1 MNNNF
6 MKKAL
11 PHFVAIGVILITMY
25 IYFQPFFAGKVLKQ
39 YDVSQW
45 RATYEETSKF
55 ETVSGER
62 TYWTNSI
69 FGGMPNYLIGASYT
83 GNWTN
88 TIYYSFQQ
96 VFKHPA
102 DTVFLLFICFYI
114 MLLVFEV
121 NAWLAII
128 GALAF
133 AFSSFNFI
141 NIDAGHITKGN
152 AIAFMPLVIAGI
164 QMCLHK
170 NRILGALLTGIAL
183 SFQLAAN
190 HLQITYYLIFV
201 IIAWVIVE
209 LIDAIKKGT
218 IKNLILSGAFLAI
231 AALVAVGTNI
241 TGLLVTEEYGKY
253 SLRAPSE
260 LTIAADGKKAADNG
274 SSGLDKDYALAW
286 SNGISE
292 PLTLLIPNVY
302 GGASNGELSTKSE
315 TAKLL
320 KNAGYGQAD
329 LKQTLKQ
336 MPIYWGDQ
344 PFTAGP
350 VYYGAIICFLFVF
363 GMIVVKS
370 NAKWWILAASLLAI
384 FLSMG
389 KNFMPLTDL
398 FFGYFPLYNKFRSVT
413 FILCI
418 TQAMFPLMG
427 LLALRDLMNNKISK
441 TDLIKGLKYGGGAVA
456 GLCLLFAILPS
467 IFFNFTGI
475 NDAKMDPKLVEAL
488 IIDREDIMRADAFR
502 SFALIAAACVLLW
515 FYFNKK
521 IKETVFIT
529 VLGLLI
535 LGDLWQVDKRY
546 LNDSDFEK
554 KKAAALFEKSAV
566 DEEILKDPDPN
577 YRVYN
582 NTNDFDKDAITS
594 YYHKT
599 IGGYHGAK
607 MRRFQEL
614 IEWQLGKP
622 LKKECYS
629 FQECYNM
636 QCYNMLNVKYIIFG
650 DSTGQKF
657 VQRNYDA
664 NGNAWFVSNIKMVAN
679 ADEEIIALKE
689 DKINPSAGFLSKQSA
704 VIDKR
709 YENELTSFKMNYDS
723 SATIK
728 LLSYAPN
735 KLVYES
741 NTHAAQLAVFSE
753 VYYDKGWNAYVD
765 GKLVPHFRADY
776 VLRAMLVPEGK
787 HNIEF
792 KFEPATVQKGQT
804 IALASS
810 ATLYIGLLVI
820 LGMFFIK
827 KPKVD

>member
-1 MNNNF
+1 

-55 ETVSGER
+55 ETASGER

-88 TIYYSFQQ
+88 TIYYTFQQ

-170 NRILGALLTGIAL
+170 NRIMGALLTGIAL

-218 IKNLILSGAFLAI
+218 IKNLIFSGIFLAI

-418 TQAMFPLMG
+418 TQALFPLMG

-441 TDLIKGLKYGGGAVA
+441 IDLIKGLKYGGGAVA

-467 IFFNFTGI
+467 MFFNFTGI
-475 NDAKMDPKLVEAL
+475 NDERMDPNLVAAL
-488 IIDREDIMRADAFR
+488 KIDRESILQSDAIR
-502 SFALIAAACVLLW
+502 SFVLIAAACALIW
-515 FYFNKK
+515 FYYNKK
-521 IKETVFIT
+521 IKEMVFIS
-529 VLGLLI
+529 VLGLLV

-582 NTNDFDKDAITS
+582 NTTDFDKDAITS

-614 IEWQLGKP
+614 IEWQLGKN
-622 LKKECYS
+622 
-629 FQECYNM
+629 NM
-636 QCYNMLNVKYIIFG
+636 ECYNMLNVKYIIVG

-657 VQRNYDA
+657 VQRNFAA
-664 NGNAWFVSNIKMVAN
+664 NGNAWFVSNTKIVAN
-679 ADEEIIALKE
+679 ADEEINALT
-689 DKINPSAGFLSKQSA
+689 GFKSKQLA

-709 YENELTSFKMNYDS
+709 FENELSGFKMNFDS
-723 SATIK
+723 TGYIK
-728 LLSYAPN
+728 LLTYAPN
-735 KLVYES
+735 KLTYES
-741 NTHAAQLAVFSE
+741 NTKATQLAVFSE
-753 VYYDKGWNAYVD
+753 VFYDKGWNAYVD

-792 KFEPATVQKGQT
+792 KFEPATVAKGQT

>member
-11 PHFVAIGVILITMY
+11 PHFVAVGVIFIAMFF
-25 IYFQPFFAGKVLKQ
+25 YFQPFFGGKVLKQ

-55 ETVSGER
+55 ETQTGER

-69 FGGMPNYLIGASYT
+69 FGGMPNYLIGATYT

-88 TIYYSFQQ
+88 TIYFTFQQ
-96 VFKHPA
+96 VFKHPT

-114 MLLVFEV
+114 MLLTFEV

-141 NIDAGHITKGN
+141 NIDAGHVTKGN
-152 AIAFMPLVIAGI
+152 AIAFIPLVIAGI

-170 NRILGALLTGIAL
+170 NRIMGALLTGIAL

-190 HLQITYYLIFV
+190 HLQITYYLIF
-201 IIAWVIVE
+201 IILAWVIVE
-209 LIDAIKKGT
+209 IVDAVKNGT
-218 IKNLILSGAFLAI
+218 IKNVLLSGVFLGV

-241 TGLLVTEEYGKY
+241 TGLLTTEEYGKY

-260 LTIAADGKKAADNG
+260 LTIAADGKTKADNG
-274 SSGLDKDYALAW
+274 STGLDKDYALAW
-286 SNGISE
+286 SNGVTE
-292 PLTLLIPNVY
+292 PLTLLIPNFY
-302 GGASNGELSTKSE
+302 GGASNGELSTNSE
-315 TAKLL
+315 TYKLL
-320 KNAGYGQAD
+320 KSAGYDAGSAKQAI
-329 LKQTLKQ
+329 KQ
-336 MPIYWGDQ
+336 MPVYWGDQ

-350 VYYGAIICFLFVF
+350 IYYGAIICFLFVF

-370 NAKWWILAASLLAI
+370 SAKWWILAASLLAI

-389 KNFMPLTDL
+389 KNFMPLTTI
-398 FFGYFPLYNKFRSVT
+398 FFDYFPLYNKFRSVT

-418 TQAMFPLMG
+418 TQALFPLMAI
-427 LLALRDLMNNKISK
+427 LALRDLMSNKINK
-441 TDLIKGLKYGGGAVA
+441 TDLMKGLKYGGGIVA
-456 GLCLLFAILPS
+456 GLCLLFALLPGM
-467 IFFNFTGI
+467 FADFTGI
-475 NDAKMDPKLVEAL
+475 NDDKMDPTLLTAL
-488 IIDREDIMRADAFR
+488 KVDRESIMRADAFR
-502 SFALIAAACVLLW
+502 SFALIAAACALIW

-521 IKETVFIT
+521 ITELVF
-529 VLGLLI
+529 VGALGLLV

-546 LNDSDFEK
+546 LNDGDFEK
-554 KKAAALFEKSAV
+554 KKAAVLFEKSPA

-582 NTNDFDKDAITS
+582 NTTDFDKDAITS

-614 IEWQLGKP
+614 IEWQLAKN
-622 LKKECYS
+622 
-629 FQECYNM
+629 NM
-636 QCYNMLNVKYIIFG
+636 ECYNMLNVKYIILG
-650 DSTGQKF
+650 DSIGRKF
-657 VQRNYDA
+657 VQRNYAA
-664 NGNAWFVSNIKMVAN
+664 NGNAWFVSDVKMVAN
-679 ADEEIIALKE
+679 ADEEIKALT
-689 DKINPSAGFLSKQSA
+689 GFSSKQTA
-704 VIDKR
+704 VVDKR
-709 YENELTSFKMNYDS
+709 FEGELANFKMNFDS
-723 SATIK
+723 TASIK
-728 LLSYAPN
+728 FISYAPN
-735 KLVYES
+735 KLVYET
-741 NTHAAQLAVFSE
+741 NTSSPQLAVFSE

-776 VLRAMLVPEGK
+776 VLRAMVVPEGK
-787 HNIEF
+787 HSIEF
-792 KFEPATVQKGQT
+792 KFEPATVKKGET

-810 ATLYIGLLVI
+810 AALYLGLLVL
-820 LGMFFIK
+820 LGFYFIK
-827 KPKVD
+827 KPKNEIEKV

>member
-6 MKKAL
+6 MKKGL
-11 PHFVAIGVILITMY
+11 PHLVAVGVIFIAMFF
-25 IYFQPFFAGKVLKQ
+25 YFQPFFGGKVLKQ

-55 ETVSGER
+55 ETQSGER

-88 TIYYSFQQ
+88 SIYFKFQQ
-96 VFKHPA
+96 VFKHPT

-152 AIAFMPLVIAGI
+152 AIAFIPLVIAGI

-170 NRILGALLTGIAL
+170 NRIMGALLTGIAL
-183 SFQLAAN
+183 SLQLAAN
-190 HLQITYYLIFV
+190 HLQITYYLIFI

-209 LIDAIKKGT
+209 IIDAVKNGT
-218 IKNLILSGAFLAI
+218 FKNVLLSGVFLGV

-241 TGLLVTEEYGKY
+241 TGLLTTEEYGKY

-260 LTIAADGKKAADNG
+260 LTVAADGATKADNG
-274 SSGLDKDYALAW
+274 STGLDKDYALAW
-286 SNGISE
+286 SNGVTE
-292 PLTLLIPNVY
+292 PLTLLIPNFY
-302 GGASNGELSTKSE
+302 GGASNGELSTNSE
-315 TAKLL
+315 TFKLL
-320 KNAGYGQAD
+320 KSAGYDNANAKQAV
-329 LKQTLKQ
+329 KQ

-350 VYYGAIICFLFVF
+350 IYYGAIICFLFVF

-389 KNFMPLTDL
+389 KNFMPLTNI
-398 FFGYFPLYNKFRSVT
+398 FFDYFPLYNKFRSVT

-418 TQAMFPLMG
+418 TQALFPLMA

-441 TDLIKGLKYGGGAVA
+441 TDLMNGLKFGGGIVA
-456 GLCLLFAILPS
+456 GLCLLFAVVPG
-467 IFFNFTGI
+467 IFASFTGV

-488 IIDREDIMRADAFR
+488 MADRESIMRADAFR
-502 SFALIAAACVLLW
+502 SFALIAAACALIW
-515 FYFNKK
+515 FFFNKK
-521 IKETVFIT
+521 ITELVFVS
-529 VLGLLI
+529 VLGLLV

-554 KKAAALFEKSAV
+554 KKAAVLFEKSPA

-582 NTNDFDKDAITS
+582 NTTDFDKDAITS

-614 IEWQLGKP
+614 IEWQLAKN
-622 LKKECYS
+622 
-629 FQECYNM
+629 NM
-636 QCYNMLNVKYIIFG
+636 ECYNMLNVKYIILG

-657 VQRNYDA
+657 VQRNYAA
-664 NGNAWFVSNIKMVAN
+664 NGNAWFVNNVKMVAN
-679 ADEEIIALKE
+679 ADEEIKALT
-689 DKINPSAGFLSKQSA
+689 GFSSKQTA
-704 VIDKR
+704 IVDKR
-709 YENELTSFKMNYDS
+709 FEGELANFKMNFDS
-723 SATIK
+723 MASIK
-728 LLSYAPN
+728 FISYAPN
-735 KLVYES
+735 KLVYETNAS
-741 NTHAAQLAVFSE
+741 SPQLAVFSE

-787 HNIEF
+787 HSIEF
-792 KFEPATVQKGQT
+792 KFEPATVKKGET

-810 ATLYIGLLVI
+810 ATLYVGLLVL
-820 LGMFFIK
+820 LGFYFVK
-827 KPKVD
+827 KPKTEIEKK

>member
-1 MNNNF
+1 

-11 PHFVAIGVILITMY
+11 PHFVAVGVILIAMFF
-25 IYFQPFFAGKVLKQ
+25 YFQPFFGGKVLKQ

-55 ETVSGER
+55 ETQTGER

-88 TIYYSFQQ
+88 TIYFEFQQ
-96 VFKHPA
+96 VFKHPT

-141 NIDAGHITKGN
+141 NIDAGHVTKGN
-152 AIAFMPLVIAGI
+152 AIAFIPLVIAGI

-170 NRILGALLTGIAL
+170 NRIMGALLTGIAL
-183 SFQLAAN
+183 SLQLAAN
-190 HLQITYYLIFV
+190 HLQITYYLIFI

-209 LIDAIKKGT
+209 IVDAIKNGT
-218 IKNLILSGAFLAI
+218 IKNVLLSGVFLGA
-231 AALVAVGTNI
+231 AALIAVGTNI
-241 TGLLVTEEYGKY
+241 TGLLTTEEYGKY

-260 LTIAADGKKAADNG
+260 LTIAADGKTKADNG
-274 SSGLDKDYALAW
+274 STGLDKDYALAW
-286 SNGISE
+286 SNGVTE
-292 PLTLLIPNVY
+292 PLTLLIPNFY
-302 GGASNGELSTKSE
+302 GGASNGELSTNSE
-315 TAKLL
+315 TFKLL
-320 KNAGYGQAD
+320 KAAGYDASNAKQAI
-329 LKQTLKQ
+329 KQ
-336 MPIYWGDQ
+336 MPVYWGDQ

-350 VYYGAIICFLFVF
+350 IYYGAIICFLFIF

-370 NAKWWILAASLLAI
+370 SVKWWILAASLLAI

-389 KNFMPLTDL
+389 KNFMPLTTL
-398 FFGYFPLYNKFRSVT
+398 FFDYFPLYNKFRSVT

-418 TQAMFPLMG
+418 TQALFPLMA
-427 LLALRDLMNNKISK
+427 LLSLRDLMNDKISK
-441 TDLIKGLKYGGGAVA
+441 KDLMNGLKYGGGIVA
-456 GLCLLFAILPS
+456 GLCLLFAIMPEM
-467 IFFNFTGI
+467 FANFTGL
-475 NDAKMDPKLVEAL
+475 NDERMDPSLVTAL
-488 IIDREDIMRADAFR
+488 KADRESIMQMDAFR
-502 SFALIAAACVLLW
+502 SFALIAAACALIW
-515 FYFNKK
+515 FYYNKK
-521 IKETVFIT
+521 IKQVVFIS
-529 VLGLLI
+529 VLGLLV

-554 KKAAALFEKSAV
+554 KKAAALFEKTPA
-566 DEEILKDPDPN
+566 DEEILKDTDPN

-582 NTNDFDKDAITS
+582 NTTDFDKDAITA

-614 IEWQLGKP
+614 IEWQLAKN
-622 LKKECYS
+622 
-629 FQECYNM
+629 NM
-636 QCYNMLNVKYIIFG
+636 ECYNMLNVKYIILG
-650 DSTGQKF
+650 DSTGRKF
-657 VQRNYDA
+657 VQRNYAA
-664 NGNAWFVSNIKMVAN
+664 NGNAWFVSNTKMVAN
-679 ADEEIIALKE
+679 ADEEIKALT
-689 DKINPSAGFLSKQSA
+689 GFSSKQTA

-709 YENELTSFKMNYDS
+709 FEGELANFKMNFDS
-723 SATIK
+723 TASIK
-728 LLSYAPN
+728 FISYAPN

-741 NTHAAQLAVFSE
+741 NTKTPQLAVFSE
-753 VYYDKGWNAYVD
+753 VYYDKGWNTYVD
-765 GKLVPHFRADY
+765 GKLVPHFRANY
-776 VLRAMLVPEGK
+776 ILRAMVVPEGK

-792 KFEPATVQKGQT
+792 KFEPTTVKKGQT

-810 ATLYIGLLVI
+810 ITLYVGLILLIG
-820 LGMFFIK
+820 FSFIK
-827 KPKVD
+827 KPKVKE